1 LLVYTQSPSESSM
14 ANTHTSTL
22 QPNRVETSLTKI
34 RDEDFG
40 YAQARHLLLRAG
52 FGGTDEQ
59 IRTLADWGPEAAVD
73 HLLNY
78 EDIPAESDPRTAFDA
93 NIIRPRSAGERA
105 EYRRA
110 QQAGDENVLAKFRS
124 MRQTAQRADRNQMR
138 QIQRWWI
145 TRMIQTPRPFE
156 EKMTLFWHG
165 HFATSFRGI
174 EDSYHMYSQNRM
186 LRSNAI
192 GNFADL
198 LRGIV
203 RDPAMLKYLNN
214 NQNRKLSPNE
224 NLARELM
231 ELFSLGE
238 GNYSER
244 DIKDGAKALTGFTF
258 QDDAFVYNKGVHDN
272 NTKRILGKAGNF
284 DADGFV
290 NAILFSNAC
299 APFICAKI
307 YKFFAA
313 DIPTDTK
320 ELEGPS
326 RTVVRNMSNMLQQ
339 QRYELK
345 PVIRRLLLSR
355 HFYDPS
361 VMGNKIKSPL
371 ELVVGSIRTL
381 NVPARNTTLLA
392 DAMDKMG
399 QSVFLPPSV
408 KGWDGGRSW
417 INTSTLFVRQNTL
430 VYLLTG
436 RQTNRR
442 FVDSTAYDPTRLVPS
457 MNDPRLESNPPAQL
471 IANELLD
478 LVLGYRP
485 LGAADYL
492 VDAAQKIDK
501 PNSAKG
507 ITAMLLLI
515 TSMPEYQLC

>member
-1 LLVYTQSPSESSM
+1 M
-14 ANTHTSTL
+14 AATHTTL
-22 QPNRVETSLTKI
+22 NQPGKVVTSLTQI

-40 YAQARHLLLRAG
+40 YAQSRHLLLRAG

-59 IRTLADWGPEAAVD
+59 IRTLASWGPEAAVD
-73 HLLNY
+73 HLLDY
-78 EDIPAESDPRTAFDA
+78 EDIPAESDPRTAFDS
-93 NIIRPRSAGERA
+93 NIIRPRTAAENS

-110 QQAGDENVLAKFRS
+110 QQAGDENTLARFRS
-124 MRQTAQRADRNQMR
+124 MRQSAQRADRNQMR

-145 TRMIQTPRPFE
+145 TRMIQTPRPLE
-156 EKMTLFWHG
+156 EKLTLFWHG

-186 LRSNAI
+186 LRANAI

-214 NQNRKLSPNE
+214 NQNRKSSPNE
-224 NLARELM
+224 NLAREIM

-238 GNYSER
+238 GNYTER

-258 QDDAFVYNKGVHDN
+258 KDDAFFYNKNAHDN
-272 NTKRILGKAGNF
+272 NSKHILGQSGNI

-290 NAILFSNAC
+290 NAILFSKAC
-299 APFICAKI
+299 APYICAKL
-307 YKFFAA
+307 YKFFVA
-313 DIPTDTK
+313 DITTDTK
-320 ELEGPS
+320 ELKGPA
-326 RTVVRNMSNMLQQ
+326 RTIVRNLSTMLQQ

-345 PVIRRLLLSR
+345 PVLRRLLLSR

-361 VMGNKIKSPL
+361 VMGNKIKSPV
-371 ELVVGSIRTL
+371 ELVVGSIRSL
-381 NVPARNTTLLA
+381 NVPTRNITLLT

-399 QSVFLPPSV
+399 QSMFLPPSV

-442 FVDSTAYDPTRLVPS
+442 FVESTAYDPTRLVPS
-457 MNDPRLESNPPAQL
+457 MNDPRLDSEPPANL

-492 VDAAQKIDK
+492 VDAANKVDK
-501 PNSAKG
+501 PNSSEG